1 METREAPPA
10 HLLIKIESFS
20 LLGTCGIDKYETR
33 EFVAGDYKWRLII
46 YFNGKNCEYVSV
58 SLAMADTSS
67 LPANWEVNVV
77 FTIFLYNQ
85 ISGNYLSSPGRTRC
99 FLETK
104 SEWGISKFISKKILS
119 DPSNGYLVNDNCV
132 FGAEV
137 FVLKRDAI
145 IECVSLNNI
154 NIHYKHDFKISD
166 FSKLNERCFSEQ
178 FIAGG
183 QKWKIILDPKGSG
196 TGTDSHVSIFL
207 NHLGLERVQA
217 CFTVCVKSQLDD
229 IQTRRY
235 STSYWF
241 SASINSWGW
250 PACIELATINDPN
263 KGFILN
269 DCCLLSI
276 EIHVQAVA
284 NVIN

>member
-1 METREAPPA
+1 
-10 HLLIKIESFS
+10 
-20 LLGTCGIDKYETR
+20 
-33 EFVAGDYKWRLII
+33 RLII

-77 FTIFLYNQ
+77 FNIFLYNQ
-85 ISGNYLSSPGRTRC
+85 ISDNYLSSPGRTRC

-119 DPSNGYLVNDNCV
+119 DPSNGYLVNDNIL

-137 FVLKRDAI
+137 FVVKKDAI

-178 FIAGG
+178 FIGGG

-207 NHLGLERVQA
+207 NHLA
-217 CFTVCVKSQLDD
+217 
-229 IQTRRY
+229 
-235 STSYWF
+235 TSYWF

-263 KGFILN
+263 KGFIVN

-276 EIHVQAVA
+276 NIHTYLGSRSLQWD
-284 NVIN
+284 

>member
-1 METREAPPA
+1 
-10 HLLIKIESFS
+10 
-20 LLGTCGIDKYETR
+20 
-33 EFVAGDYKWRLII
+33 
-46 YFNGKNCEYVSV
+46 
-58 SLAMADTSS
+58 MADTSS

-77 FTIFLYNQ
+77 FNIFLYNQ

-119 DPSNGYLVNDNCV
+119 DPSNGYLINDNIV

-137 FVLKRDAI
+137 FVVKKDAI

-166 FSKLNERCFSEQ
+166 FSKLNERCFCEQ

-196 TGTDSHVSIFL
+196 PGTDNHVSIFL
-207 NHLGLERVQA
+207 NHL
-217 CFTVCVKSQLDD
+217 
-229 IQTRRY
+229 
-235 STSYWF
+235 
-241 SASINSWGW
+241 ASINSWGW
-250 PACIELATINDPN
+250 PACIELATTNDPN
-263 KGFILN
+263 KGFIVY

-276 EIHVQAVA
+276 DIHVQAVA
-284 NVIN
+284 NIIN

>member
-1 METREAPPA
+1 MAVNPAIDEITAMETREAPPA
-10 HLLIKIESFS
+10 HLLVKVESFS
-20 LLGTCGIDKYETR
+20 LLGTCGIDEYETT

-77 FTIFLYNQ
+77 FNIFLYNQ
-85 ISGNYLSSPGRTRC
+85 ISGNYLSSP
-99 FLETK
+99 
-104 SEWGISKFISKKILS
+104 
-119 DPSNGYLVNDNCV
+119 DPSNGYLVNDNIV

-137 FVLKRDAI
+137 VVVKKDPI

-196 TGTDSHVSIFL
+196 TGTDIHVSIFL
-207 NHLGLERVQA
+207 NHLGLERVQLLVIG
-217 CFTVCVKSQLDD
+217 FQLPSIVGDD
-229 IQTRRY
+229 LHALSLQ
-235 STSYWF
+235 
-241 SASINSWGW
+241 
-250 PACIELATINDPN
+250 LLM
-263 KGFILN
+263 ILTK
-269 DCCLLSI
+269 DS
-276 EIHVQAVA
+276 
-284 NVIN
+284 

>member
-1 METREAPPA
+1 
-10 HLLIKIESFS
+10 
-20 LLGTCGIDKYETR
+20 
-33 EFVAGDYKWRLII
+33 RLII
-46 YFNGKNCEYVSV
+46 YFNGKNYECVSV

-77 FTIFLYNQ
+77 FNIFLYNQ

-119 DPSNGYLVNDNCV
+119 DPSNGYLANDNIV

-137 FVLKRDAI
+137 FVVKKDAI

-183 QKWKIILDPKGSG
+183 QKWYNFLIILDQKGSG
-196 TGTDSHVSIFL
+196 KGTDSHVSIFL

-217 CFTVCVKSQLDD
+217 CFTVCEKSQFDD

-235 STSYWF
+235 CKLRCNVSNSFYCF

-263 KGFILN
+263 EGFIVN

-276 EIHVQAVA
+276 DIHVQDVA
-284 NVIN
+284 NIIN

>member
-10 HLLIKIESFS
+10 HLLVKIESFS
-20 LLGTCGIDKYETR
+20 LLGTCGIDEYETM
-33 EFVAGDYKWRLII
+33 EFVAGDYKC
-46 YFNGKNCEYVSV
+46 FNGKLIVMTKSV
-58 SLAMADTSS
+58 EL
-67 LPANWEVNVV
+67 LKHKQPNVFFEVNVI
-77 FTIFLYNQ
+77 FNIFLYNQ
-85 ISGNYLSSPGRTRC
+85 ISGNYLSSP
-99 FLETK
+99 

-119 DPSNGYLVNDNCV
+119 DPSNGYLVNDNIV

-137 FVLKRDAI
+137 FVVKKDAI
-145 IECVSLNNI
+145 IECVSFNNI

-207 NHLGLERVQA
+207 NHLA
-217 CFTVCVKSQLDD
+217 
-229 IQTRRY
+229 
-235 STSYWF
+235 TSYWF

-263 KGFILN
+263 KGFIVN
-269 DCCLLSI
+269 DCCLLSMD
-276 EIHVQAVA
+276 IHVQAVA
-284 NVIN
+284 NIIN

>member
-10 HLLIKIESFS
+10 HLLVKIESFS
-20 LLGTCGIDKYETR
+20 LLGT
-33 EFVAGDYKWRLII
+33 RLII

-77 FTIFLYNQ
+77 FNIFLYNQ
-85 ISGNYLSSPGRTRC
+85 ISDNYLSSPGRTRC

-119 DPSNGYLVNDNCV
+119 DPSNGYLVNDNIL

-137 FVLKRDAI
+137 FVVKKDAI

-178 FIAGG
+178 FIGG
-183 QKWKIILDPKGSG
+183 
-196 TGTDSHVSIFL
+196 
-207 NHLGLERVQA
+207 A
-217 CFTVCVKSQLDD
+217 
-229 IQTRRY
+229 
-235 STSYWF
+235 TSYWF

-263 KGFILN
+263 KGFIVN

-276 EIHVQAVA
+276 NIHVQAVA
-284 NVIN
+284 NIIN

>member
-10 HLLIKIESFS
+10 NLLVKIESFS
-20 LLGTCGIDKYETR
+20 LLGTCGIDEYKTR

-77 FTIFLYNQ
+77 FNIFLYNQ
-85 ISGNYLSSPGRTRC
+85 ISGSYRSSP
-99 FLETK
+99 
-104 SEWGISKFISKKILS
+104 
-119 DPSNGYLVNDNCV
+119 DPSNGYLVNDNIV

-137 FVLKRDAI
+137 FVVKKDAI

-166 FSKLNERCFSEQ
+166 FPKLNKRCFSEQ

-207 NHLGLERVQA
+207 NHLGLERVQLLVIG
-217 CFTVCVKSQLDD
+217 FQLP
-229 IQTRRY
+229 
-235 STSYWF
+235 
-241 SASINSWGW
+241 SIVGDGLHGLS
-250 PACIELATINDPN
+250 LQLLM
-263 KGFILN
+263 ILTK
-269 DCCLLSI
+269 DS
-276 EIHVQAVA
+276 
-284 NVIN
+284 